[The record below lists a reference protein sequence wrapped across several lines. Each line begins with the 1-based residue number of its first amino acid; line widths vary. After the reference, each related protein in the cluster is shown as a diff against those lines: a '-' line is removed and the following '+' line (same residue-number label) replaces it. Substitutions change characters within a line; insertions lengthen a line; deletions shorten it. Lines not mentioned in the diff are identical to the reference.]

1 MKTKIYHIKFYG
13 LISDFYTVK
22 IRSVI
27 LLFFLF
33 ITTGV
38 NFAQYNRPVAPG
50 TAGRSTVLL
59 LMRDEY
65 DNPLP
70 MGNGIVVDKN
80 HIVTNF
86 HIIQNSSS
94 GVAVSNGNNGRFKIT
109 GMVNKDEKHDLAVLY
124 VEDIDLPPVT
134 FADSVSTKMG
144 DPVYAISNPKGLGIA
159 TEPGVIN
166 GVVNF
171 KALYGA
177 TKKDSMIQVTATIQ
191 PVGNGGP
198 VVDKTGKVI
207 GVAVSIDKKGIPFNF
222 IIPGGY
228 VQNLLKKNPPKTIS
242 FAKTKP
248 AKSSLLSSDWSKSLR
263 EAVIG
268 TSFKFDSN
276 PNTGFYY
283 FSIQNNL
290 NKTVKNIKCIVIFY
304 NSTGFPIETEAIAI
318 PRSVLPKLAIR
329 TEEFGRPRRTEVRDL
344 TYWTEIRIL
353 GFEVVE

>member
-1 MKTKIYHIKFYG
+1 M
-13 LISDFYTVK
+13 L
-22 IRSVI
+22 SVLSFTDI
-27 LLFFLF
+27 VSL
-33 ITTGV
+33 
-38 NFAQYNRPVAPG
+38 AQYNRPVAPG
-50 TAGRSTVLL
+50 TAGKSTVLL

-86 HIIQNSSS
+86 HIIKNSSS
-94 GVAVSNGNNGRFKIT
+94 GVAVANGNNERYKIT
-109 GMVNKDEKHDLAVLY
+109 GLVNKDEKHDLAVLY
-124 VEDIDLPPVT
+124 VDNIDVQAVT
-134 FADSVSTKMG
+134 FADSVLTEPA
-144 DPVYAISNPKGLGIA
+144 DPVFAISNPKGLGTV
-159 TEPGVIN
+159 TEPGIVC

-171 KALYGA
+171 KGLYGA
-177 TKKDSMIQVTATIQ
+177 TKRDSMIQITATVQ

-222 IIPGGY
+222 IIPAGY
-228 VQNLLKKNPPKTIS
+228 VKNLLKKKAPKTVS
-242 FAKTKP
+242 FAKTKST
-248 AKSSLLSSDWSKSLR
+248 KLSLLSSDWSKSLR

-290 NKTVKNIKCIVIFY
+290 DKTVRNIKCIVIFY
-304 NSTGFPIETEAIAI
+304 NSTGFPIETEAITI
-318 PRSVLPKLAIR
+318 NHSILPKLAIR

-353 GFEVVE
+353 GFEVEE